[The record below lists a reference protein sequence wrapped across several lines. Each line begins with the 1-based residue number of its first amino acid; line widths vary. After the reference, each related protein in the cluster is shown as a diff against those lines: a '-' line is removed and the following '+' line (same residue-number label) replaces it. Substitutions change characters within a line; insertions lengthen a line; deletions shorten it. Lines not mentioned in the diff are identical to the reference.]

1 MTLNGFREK
10 LHSPQSLRMD
20 SGKMILT
27 FFWYILPQVCREN
40 RALSCMPD
48 MMFRSLTYYMLNP
61 KIQKDNWQNL
71 NDFQFVKISKIT
83 LKHNIK
89 IHTVDMASKWKIFK
103 SNPLLT
109 TLLPNSS
116 LLFGFS
122 ETSMMVLRLTNPTFH
137 S

>member
-1 MTLNGFREK
+1 MTLHGFREK
-10 LHSPQSLRMD
+10 LRSPQSLRMD
-20 SGKMILT
+20 SGKTILT

-40 RALSCMPD
+40 RTLSCMPD
-48 MMFRSLTYYMLNP
+48 MMFRSLTYYMLNS
-61 KIQKDNWQNL
+61 KIQKGNWQNL

-89 IHTVDMASKWKIFK
+89 IHTVDMASKWKTFK

-122 ETSMMVLRLTNPTFH
+122 ETSMMVLRLKNPTFH